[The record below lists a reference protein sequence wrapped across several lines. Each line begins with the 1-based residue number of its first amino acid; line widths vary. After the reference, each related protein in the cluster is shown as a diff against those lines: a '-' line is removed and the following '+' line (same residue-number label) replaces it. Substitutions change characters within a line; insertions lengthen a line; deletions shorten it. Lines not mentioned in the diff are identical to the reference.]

1 MKTKVDFS
9 IEALPQCRRQITR
22 RNELFLP
29 PICRVSKNVD
39 EVLKFGVNDRQDD
52 QEADSLRQEDG
63 NPDIITV
70 VQH

>member
-1 MKTKVDFS
+1 M
-9 IEALPQCRRQITR
+9 
-22 RNELFLP
+22 
-29 PICRVSKNVD
+29 D